1 MLAASLWGGRIAG
14 FFPLGF
20 AYSPPHTFYNENGF
34 YNKKKLI
41 DYKIEFFLLMDTS
54 NPPPQTSYFWVQSIR
69 LAE

>member
-41 DYKIEFFLLMDTS
+41 DYKRVLFAYGYI
-54 NPPPQTSYFWVQSIR
+54 
-69 LAE
+69 